1 MKNTTLC
8 YIEKDGSY
16 LMLLRNKKKDDL
28 NEGKWI
34 GVGGHFLEDE
44 SPEECLIREVRE
56 ETGLTLNSFLLRSVV
71 TFVSDKY
78 ETEQMFLYTSTDFSG
93 ELIDCD
99 EGELRWIDKK
109 EMYDIPDRRGDS
121 AYVSWDWDSA
131 VQRNERADLEMKSL
145 ENAGDVLNMAQN
157 GYIVFAVIDEKG
169 YIMDNNEIVASGDSE
184 FRLTYESGEDSFLFK
199 EWTDK
204 GHRLCSVFI
213 NDEEHIEFFSNILFV
228 YDSYRHEYVRSIYF

>member
-44 SPEECLIREVRE
+44 SPEECLIMEVRE

-109 EMYDIPDRRGDS
+109 EMYDIPLWEGDKIFLKLMDENQDYF
-121 AYVSWDWDSA
+121 ALKLVYEGD
-131 VQRNERADLEMKSL
+131 DLRKAILNGKDITDIPFQSL
-145 ENAGDVLNMAQN
+145 
-157 GYIVFAVIDEKG
+157 
-169 YIMDNNEIVASGDSE
+169 
-184 FRLTYESGEDSFLFK
+184 
-199 EWTDK
+199 
-204 GHRLCSVFI
+204 
-213 NDEEHIEFFSNILFV
+213 
-228 YDSYRHEYVRSIYF
+228 

>member
-1 MKNTTLC
+1 MLQLQ
-8 YIEKDGSY
+8 IH
-16 LMLLRNKKKDDL
+16 LQLLRNKKKDDL

-109 EMYDIPDRRGDS
+109 EMYDIPLWEGDKIFLKLM
-121 AYVSWDWDSA
+121 DEN
-131 VQRNERADLEMKSL
+131 QDLFALKLVYEGDDLRKAILNGKDITDIPFQSL
-145 ENAGDVLNMAQN
+145 
-157 GYIVFAVIDEKG
+157 
-169 YIMDNNEIVASGDSE
+169 
-184 FRLTYESGEDSFLFK
+184 
-199 EWTDK
+199 
-204 GHRLCSVFI
+204 
-213 NDEEHIEFFSNILFV
+213 
-228 YDSYRHEYVRSIYF
+228 

>member
-56 ETGLTLNSFLLRSVV
+56 ETGLTLKSFLLRSVV
-71 TFVSDKY
+71 TFVSDRY
-78 ETEQMFLYTSTDFSG
+78 ETEQMFLYTSSDFSG

-109 EMYDIPDRRGDS
+109 EMYDIPLWEGDKIFLKLMDETRDYF
-121 AYVSWDWDSA
+121 ALKLVYEGD
-131 VQRNERADLEMKSL
+131 DLRKAILNGKDITDIPFQSL
-145 ENAGDVLNMAQN
+145 
-157 GYIVFAVIDEKG
+157 
-169 YIMDNNEIVASGDSE
+169 
-184 FRLTYESGEDSFLFK
+184 
-199 EWTDK
+199 
-204 GHRLCSVFI
+204 
-213 NDEEHIEFFSNILFV
+213 
-228 YDSYRHEYVRSIYF
+228 

>member
-16 LMLLRNKKKDDL
+16 LMMLRNRKKDDL

-44 SPEECLIREVRE
+44 SPEECLVREVKE

-109 EMYDIPDRRGDS
+109 EMYDIPLWEGDKIFLKLMDE
-121 AYVSWDWDSA
+121 AQDYFALKLVYEGD
-131 VQRNERADLEMKSL
+131 DLRKAILNGKDITDIPFQSL
-145 ENAGDVLNMAQN
+145 
-157 GYIVFAVIDEKG
+157 
-169 YIMDNNEIVASGDSE
+169 
-184 FRLTYESGEDSFLFK
+184 
-199 EWTDK
+199 
-204 GHRLCSVFI
+204 
-213 NDEEHIEFFSNILFV
+213 
-228 YDSYRHEYVRSIYF
+228 

>member
-109 EMYDIPDRRGDS
+109 EMYDIPLWEGDKIFLKLMDENQDYF
-121 AYVSWDWDSA
+121 ALKLVYEGD
-131 VQRNERADLEMKSL
+131 DLRKAILNGKDITDIPFQSL
-145 ENAGDVLNMAQN
+145 
-157 GYIVFAVIDEKG
+157 
-169 YIMDNNEIVASGDSE
+169 
-184 FRLTYESGEDSFLFK
+184 
-199 EWTDK
+199 
-204 GHRLCSVFI
+204 
-213 NDEEHIEFFSNILFV
+213 
-228 YDSYRHEYVRSIYF
+228 

>member
-1 MKNTTLC
+1 
-8 YIEKDGSY
+8 
-16 LMLLRNKKKDDL
+16 MLLRNKKKDDL

-109 EMYDIPDRRGDS
+109 EMYDIPLWEGDKIFLKLMDENQDYF
-121 AYVSWDWDSA
+121 ALKLVYEGD
-131 VQRNERADLEMKSL
+131 DLRKAILNGKDITDIPFQSL
-145 ENAGDVLNMAQN
+145 
-157 GYIVFAVIDEKG
+157 
-169 YIMDNNEIVASGDSE
+169 
-184 FRLTYESGEDSFLFK
+184 
-199 EWTDK
+199 
-204 GHRLCSVFI
+204 
-213 NDEEHIEFFSNILFV
+213 
-228 YDSYRHEYVRSIYF
+228 

>member
-1 MKNTTLC
+1 MQNTTLC

-56 ETGLTLNSFLLRSVV
+56 GTGLTLNSFLLRSVV

-109 EMYDIPDRRGDS
+109 EMYDIPLWEGDKIFLKLMDENQDYF
-121 AYVSWDWDSA
+121 ALKLVYEGD
-131 VQRNERADLEMKSL
+131 DLRKAILNGKDITDIPFQSL
-145 ENAGDVLNMAQN
+145 
-157 GYIVFAVIDEKG
+157 
-169 YIMDNNEIVASGDSE
+169 
-184 FRLTYESGEDSFLFK
+184 
-199 EWTDK
+199 
-204 GHRLCSVFI
+204 
-213 NDEEHIEFFSNILFV
+213 
-228 YDSYRHEYVRSIYF
+228 